1 MAKVI
6 LIVEDDPKTLRTIR
20 DLLQVSGYST
30 VEATD
35 GKQGV
40 ELSIIRKPD
49 LILMD
54 VMMPVMDGYA
64 ACHAIK
70 LDEVTKEIPII
81 MLTSLGYE
89 LNEELSKNMG
99 ANAYITKPFEHQ
111 ELLDIIGR
119 LLPAP

>member
-119 LLPAP
+119 LLPTP